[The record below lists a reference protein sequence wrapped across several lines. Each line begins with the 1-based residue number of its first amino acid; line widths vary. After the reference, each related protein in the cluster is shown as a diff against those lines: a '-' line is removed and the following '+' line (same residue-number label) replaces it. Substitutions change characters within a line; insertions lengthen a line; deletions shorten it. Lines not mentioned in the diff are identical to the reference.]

1 IAGSP
6 RCERGCANFLVPFLK
21 NFICSQETT
30 ALTTINIRA
39 IKADPA
45 AGADKMERQPALEA
59 RDCALDLVQA
69 TAGVNGA
76 ITVGPFNVPCWIS
89 ILVAFLMSSQRSFR

>member
-1 IAGSP
+1 MRRFP
-6 RCERGCANFLVPFLK
+6 RSVSK
-21 NFICSQETT
+21 KFICSQETT
-30 ALTTINIRA
+30 ALTTINICA

-69 TAGVNGA
+69 TAGENGGIA
-76 ITVGPFNVPCWIS
+76 VRPRNVP
-89 ILVAFLMSSQRSFR
+89 